1 MSTTKRETGT
11 ISSTRG
17 KEWIYS
23 ALWTSCEDP
32 RVPKSLIKVPLTF
45 LFRKGLPTK
54 VVTNNDQ
61 TGTVK
66 RVNLSGIETHPDDKR
81 TQKEYDIKNLALI
94 RKLLLEYA
102 YQTAYYDSQLNRGI
116 EEPMIV
122 SVVYLDGQ
130 SEDLTLFAY
139 DELIRR
145 ETWRYQLLLV
155 QGYIP
160 VMSVQSGYYE
170 VVTKVRSRL
179 DEQGAEAAD
188 KLTAALAKYAENAF
202 KVSLI
207 IINYVI

>member
-17 KEWIYS
+17 KEWVYS
-23 ALWTSCEDP
+23 ALWTACEDP
-32 RVPKSLIKVPLTF
+32 RVPKSLIKIPLTF
-45 LFRKGLPTK
+45 IFRNGLPTK
-54 VVTNNDQ
+54 VVTNNDK

-81 TQKEYDIKNLALI
+81 TQKEDDIKNLALV
-94 RKLLLEYA
+94 RKLVIEFA
-102 YQTAYYDSQLNRGI
+102 MQTNYYDSQLNRGI
-116 EEPMIV
+116 EEPMVV
-122 SVVYLDGQ
+122 SVIYLDGQ
-130 SEDLTLFAY
+130 SEDLSLYSY

-145 ETWRYQLLLV
+145 ESWRCQLLLV

-170 VVTKVRSRL
+170 LVTKVRSRL

-188 KLTAALAKYAENAF
+188 KLTAALAKYSENAF
-202 KVSLI
+202 TVS
-207 IINYVI
+207 